1 MEELSMA
8 DPTPA
13 VGDPVQSRCTKCKRI
28 TRHFVVALVEAKPM
42 RVQCTVCEGLH
53 NYRPPKAPASP
64 RAAAAHRRR
73 PSSAVARTEAAAQEF
88 EAALGERDR
97 TRATPYRMSG
107 TFRSKDLLRHP
118 TFGLG
123 LVRKVVP
130 PNKIHV
136 LFRDGVRTL
145 RCAG

>member
-1 MEELSMA
+1 MA
-8 DPTPA
+8 NVTPG

-28 TRHFVVALVEAKPM
+28 TRHFVVSLVEGTPV
-42 RVQCTVCEGLH
+42 RVQCTACEGVH
-53 NYRPPKAPASP
+53 NYRPSKAPASP
-64 RAAAAHRRR
+64 RSTATPRRR
-73 PSSAVARTEAAAQEF
+73 PATAAARSEAAEQEF
-88 EAALGERDR
+88 EAAMGEKDR
-97 TRATPYRMSG
+97 TRAVAYRMTG
-107 TFRSKDLLRHP
+107 TFRSKDLLQHP

-123 LVRKVVP
+123 LVRKVVL